1 MNDHEPPR
9 RRFSSRKKG
18 WIIGAGVTSAVAVM
32 VGSGVAA
39 ASTLSPSASSDSATT
54 TAAVSTTPFPTPTS
68 TAGSQPRSGPA
79 DGGATG
85 IIESTSTSGFTI
97 STWTGADVT
106 VDETSATK
114 IIGGPKKDV
123 RKGESVLVLGLVDA
137 QSTSSTSITAAQV
150 DVQQHGDGGAKVGQ
164 KDGVEPAT
172 PGTPGPTKSVG
183 TIPAGYTQGEGTIV
197 SGAKAYAA
205 VKAAQA
211 VFPGGVVDRV
221 VELANGD
228 YEVHNIAVAWPHHVF
243 VTPNYK
249 VMGAN
254 D

>member
-1 MNDHEPPR
+1 MM
-9 RRFSSRKKG
+9 FSSRC
-18 WIIGAGVTSAVAVM
+18 AVDAATSSSRLSSVTRIDSWHV
-32 VGSGVAA
+32 
-39 ASTLSPSASSDSATT
+39 SSCRI
-54 TAAVSTTPFPTPTS
+54 
-68 TAGSQPRSGPA
+68 RSGPKR
-79 DGGATG
+79 
-85 IIESTSTSGFTI
+85 
-97 STWTGADVT
+97 DVW
-106 VDETSATK
+106 
-114 IIGGPKKDV
+114 
-123 RKGESVLVLGLVDA
+123 KGESVLVLGLIDA
-137 QSTSSTSITAAQV
+137 ESSTTSITAAQV

-183 TIPAGYTQGEGTIV
+183 TIPSDYTQGEGTIV
-197 SGAKAYAA
+197 SGAQAYAA

-221 VELANGD
+221 VVLANGD